1 MFHSLRNVARSRPD
15 ATNRQENII
24 IQKIRGQGL
33 DLLWEGGR
41 EHERLT
47 ILFGWKR
54 VLLDDSTNLRL
65 NITVLEIDFFSYFKG
80 V

>member
-1 MFHSLRNVARSRPD
+1 MFHSLRNIARGRSD
-15 ATNRQENII
+15 AANRQEDII

-47 ILFGWKR
+47 ILFGWEG
-54 VLLDDSTNLRL
+54 VLLDDSTDLRL
-65 NITVLEIDFFSYFKG
+65 KRSVIGFENFLNL
-80 V
+80 